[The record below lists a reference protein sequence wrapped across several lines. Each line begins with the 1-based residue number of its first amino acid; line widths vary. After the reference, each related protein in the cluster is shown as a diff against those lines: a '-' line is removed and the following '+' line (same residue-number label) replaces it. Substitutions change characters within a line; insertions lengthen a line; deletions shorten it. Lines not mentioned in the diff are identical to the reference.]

1 MFLRHQFCVLTEKS
15 YDIWIYTNL
24 CCFPLICCNL
34 SKLHNWPNNWCCK
47 KKQNFLYSLSLYLFL
62 WNHLEQIKKS
72 FWNLSDLTHSFLPFC
87 FFFLYIFAL
96 LSQILVLFLFIYT
109 SSKCSIFVNLSF
121 SFPKLLTVT
130 LNHTFHIYSRRYLI
144 SFSASLCSI
153 WLPPLV
159 SALHPSHIKPSV
171 SHPSGWPVKTPSSSQ
186 PVYIT
191 VDLKPPQFWHIPL
204 HLNAH

>member
-15 YDIWIYTNL
+15 YDIWIYTN

-47 KKQNFLYSLSLYLFL
+47 KNKKLSVFSLSVSFSLKPSWTNKEKLLKSLWFDSFFSSFL
-62 WNHLEQIKKS
+62 W
-72 FWNLSDLTHSFLPFC
+72 D

-109 SSKCSIFVNLSF
+109 SSKCSIFVNLPF

-144 SFSASLCSI
+144 SFSASI

-171 SHPSGWPVKTPSSSQ
+171 SHPSGRPVKTPSSSQ

-191 VDLKPPQFWHIPL
+191 VDLKPPQLWHIPL